1 MRNIANQIWEKI
13 KTNVLNIAGNLKE
26 KAIKAFEKMVSG
38 ISNAL
43 SGLGTVVKNGF
54 QSAISFITS
63 LPNKAWNWGMD
74 FVNGIANGIRSAIG
88 NVTSAVSDVANNI
101 RSFLHF
107 SVPDEG
113 PLTDYE
119 SWMPDFVEGL
129 AKGIENSRGIIQK
142 AIQGLSGDLV
152 VSADAANIPDTGTT
166 INFYGNYKFED
177 KQDIDYFMNQ
187 AALKIS
193 RRR

>member
-1 MRNIANQIWEKI
+1 M
-13 KTNVLNIAGNLKE
+13 
-26 KAIKAFEKMVSG
+26 
-38 ISNAL
+38 
-43 SGLGTVVKNGF
+43 
-54 QSAISFITS
+54 
-63 LPNKAWNWGMD
+63 
-74 FVNGIANGIRSAIG
+74 
-88 NVTSAVSDVANNI
+88 SDVANNI

-142 AIQGLSGDLV
+142 AIQGLSGDMV
-152 VSADAANIPDTGTT
+152 VSADTANMPDTGTT

-187 AALKIS
+187 TALKIS